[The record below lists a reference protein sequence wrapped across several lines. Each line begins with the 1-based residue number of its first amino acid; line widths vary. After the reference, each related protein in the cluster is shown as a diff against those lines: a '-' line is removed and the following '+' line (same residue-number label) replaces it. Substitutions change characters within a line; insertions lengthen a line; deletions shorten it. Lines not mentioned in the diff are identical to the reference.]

1 MSSIKDLELQQ
12 QQETPP
18 SDLSDQSDSHDS
30 SSPSS
35 SNSSSLHPVSTSH
48 WGKLIW
54 HTIICILVCA
64 HIAAFANYLVYR
76 IYVYSKHP
84 GELARRPWLIVLTA
98 CEVIYFASSVISAA
112 DLVLPPRIWLP
123 RQSLSLNWEELPTVD
138 IFLPCCKEPTDVPED
153 SIQAALAM
161 DYPKHQFRVLVLDDG
176 GDDELKRYCEELE
189 SACVKYLR
197 RKKIPGVP
205 HNFKCGNLNYGL
217 EHSDAEFVVMMD
229 ADMILH
235 PSFLKTLLPHIVKDP
250 KVSFVQIP
258 QSFYNL
264 PVGDPLNDAC
274 GFGYERVMIHRDTF
288 GAAPCVGTGAIF
300 RRKHLDEIG
309 GFQPMSITE
318 DTMTAFKLFNQG
330 FKSVYLNRKLQI
342 GLTPWT
348 FEGYIKQRQRWCQ
361 GAIQQFSATW
371 REMLGPKS
379 KLSLVLKVSFFWH
392 TGYYFIAIVNLVM
405 LLLFIVCLALHLDLM
420 IGTSHE
426 ARRVII
432 QLAIFLIFWRLS
444 WISVWL
450 GLPQSIQ
457 SRNRDESH
465 FWWMTPF
472 FLQTIYKSIFSYS
485 STFTF
490 TPTSSTDRVA
500 AQAKLT
506 KQPALIK
513 FFLVKLKHVK
523 VHIIYILLVLGV
535 VAYRISWVAKQRGRN
550 CSHDFYVIAMSF
562 FLLSTCTHMLVP
574 IVYILCPPSYKPGQ
588 RKGLLHYKEKV
599 PHFVEGDHLPKWH
612 WSAMFYEAI
621 ANVVVV
627 MFWVAA
633 LVIAVTKADRQ
644 WCKTGA
650 V

>member
-1 MSSIKDLELQQ
+1 
-12 QQETPP
+12 
-18 SDLSDQSDSHDS
+18 
-30 SSPSS
+30 
-35 SNSSSLHPVSTSH
+35 
-48 WGKLIW
+48 
-54 HTIICILVCA
+54 
-64 HIAAFANYLVYR
+64 
-76 IYVYSKHP
+76 
-84 GELARRPWLIVLTA
+84 
-98 CEVIYFASSVISAA
+98 
-112 DLVLPPRIWLP
+112 
-123 RQSLSLNWEELPTVD
+123 
-138 IFLPCCKEPTDVPED
+138 
-153 SIQAALAM
+153 M
-161 DYPKHQFRVLVLDDG
+161 DCPKHQFRVLVLDDG

-258 QSFYNL
+258 LTCQY
-264 PVGDPLNDAC
+264 
-274 GFGYERVMIHRDTF
+274 TF

-309 GFQPMSITE
+309 GFQPMSITK

-379 KLSLVLKVSFFWH
+379 KLSLVLKS
-392 TGYYFIAIVNLVM
+392 G
-405 LLLFIVCLALHLDLM
+405 
-420 IGTSHE
+420 
-426 ARRVII
+426 
-432 QLAIFLIFWRLS
+432 
-444 WISVWL
+444 SVFHN
-450 GLPQSIQ
+450 PS
-457 SRNRDESH
+457 RDESH

-490 TPTSSTDRVA
+490 TPTSSIDRVA
-500 AQAKLT
+500 AQAKFT

-523 VHIIYILLVLGV
+523 VHIIYILLVLAV

-612 WSAMFYEAI
+612 WSAMLYEAI

-627 MFWVAA
+627 IFWVAA

-644 WCKTGA
+644 CKTGA